1 MHYEAS
7 GISPVYDDTSFLI
20 GHTMMCNGDG
30 ILTLYTVHE
39 HVTMIKWYFWLFGCI
54 VDWQYKVGVT
64 LVYILQHNFNE
75 KCFSLDTLESTGL
88 IELMIV
94 INGVF
99 TSTIIKM
106 YKKITTRLSENVYKH
121 LHRNH

>member
-39 HVTMIKWYFWLFGCI
+39 HVTMIKWYFWCLFLF

>member
-30 ILTLYTVHE
+30 ILTLYTVYE
-39 HVTMIKWYFWLFGCI
+39 HVTMIKWYFWCLFLF